1 MLSAGVAARA
11 SRHGVERGRAFLG
24 PVLPRSDHP
33 GVPGWPAAWDD
44 DDVSEQPG
52 RYNRSFEGLIGAMII
67 IVLMVL
73 AFVVYRG
80 IFRDPPET
88 ELGTVDY
95 RDEVLGLQS
104 NDVDVVYPDSLP
116 EGWRATEVRYVP
128 SEQPRF
134 ELNFFTDDDNFVG
147 LRQVEEDVEDLLEA
161 AGIEEP
167 REEDPLT
174 GDAAGDVVTQWD
186 AWSDPDGDH
195 AYSAEVGGRSVL
207 VYGSVSAADLADLVG
222 RLTDDA
228 LPTPAPSPTPS

>member
-1 MLSAGVAARA
+1 M
-11 SRHGVERGRAFLG
+11 
-24 PVLPRSDHP
+24 
-33 GVPGWPAAWDD
+33 
-44 DDVSEQPG
+44 SEQGG

-88 ELGTVDY
+88 ELATVDY
-95 RDEVLGLQS
+95 RDEVLGLQA
-104 NDVDVVYPDSLP
+104 NGVGVVYPESLP
-116 EGWRATEVRYVP
+116 DGWRSTEVRDVP

-147 LRQVEEDVEDLLEA
+147 LRQVEEDVDDLLEE
-161 AGIEEP
+161 AGIDEP

-174 GDAAGDVVTQWD
+174 GDAAGDVVSQWD
-186 AWSDPDGDH
+186 AWSDDDEDH
-195 AYSAEVGGRSVL
+195 AYSAEVDGRTVL
-207 VYGSVSAADLADLVG
+207 VYGSVSAEDLADLVG
-222 RLTDDA
+222 RLSTDP

>member
-1 MLSAGVAARA
+1 M
-11 SRHGVERGRAFLG
+11 
-24 PVLPRSDHP
+24 
-33 GVPGWPAAWDD
+33 
-44 DDVSEQPG
+44 SEQGG

-88 ELGTVDY
+88 ELATVDY
-95 RDEVLGLQS
+95 RDEVLGLQA
-104 NDVDVVYPDSLP
+104 NGVGVVYPESLP
-116 EGWRATEVRYVP
+116 DGWRSTEVRYVP

-147 LRQVEEDVEDLLEA
+147 LRQVEEDVDDLLEE
-161 AGIEEP
+161 AGIDEP

-174 GDAAGDVVTQWD
+174 GAAAGDVVSQWD
-186 AWSDPDGDH
+186 AWSDDDEDH
-195 AYSAEVGGRSVL
+195 AYSAEVDGRTVL
-207 VYGSVSAADLADLVG
+207 VYGSVSAEDLADLVG
-222 RLTDDA
+222 RLSTDP

>member
-1 MLSAGVAARA
+1 M
-11 SRHGVERGRAFLG
+11 
-24 PVLPRSDHP
+24 
-33 GVPGWPAAWDD
+33 
-44 DDVSEQPG
+44 SEQGG

-88 ELGTVDY
+88 ELATVDY
-95 RDEVLGLQS
+95 RDEVLGLQA
-104 NDVDVVYPDSLP
+104 NGVGVVYPESLP
-116 EGWRATEVRYVP
+116 DGWRSTEVRYVP

-147 LRQVEEDVEDLLEA
+147 LRQVEEDVDDLLEE
-161 AGIEEP
+161 AGIDEP

-174 GDAAGDVVTQWD
+174 GDAAGDVVSQWD
-186 AWSDPDGDH
+186 AWSDDDEDH
-195 AYSAEVGGRSVL
+195 AYSAEVDGRTVL
-207 VYGSVSAADLADLVG
+207 VYGSVSAEDLADLVG
-222 RLTDDA
+222 RLSTDP